1 MTTTSHPL
9 RTSADAGIRRTAAL
23 LIAGAV
29 TVNLAFL
36 GLGAVFDY
44 PDVLNE
50 PPADVLVRF
59 HDNQLVIGGL
69 FLLLAVGA
77 GLLAPIAIGVSRQGS
92 SRALRWSRPVGIV
105 AAAVQVI
112 GLLRWPLVVPFLA
125 GATPDP
131 ATAGTFDTLN
141 LVLGTIIGETV
152 GYALTAVWTV
162 LVCVGLR
169 RVVLGRVLTALGLLA
184 AVLIAAGTVEPLGV
198 PLSGPANFVGYV
210 LWSCWL
216 VAVAVVLVVRRR
228 RG

>member
-1 MTTTSHPL
+1 MQLLYIVQILYTVQRGDPMTTTSHPL

-69 FLLLAVGA
+69 FLLLALGA
-77 GLLAPIAIGVSRQGS
+77 GLLAPIAIGVSRLGS

-125 GATPDP
+125 SATPDP
-131 ATAGTFDTLN
+131 AAGTFDTLN
-141 LVLGTIIGETV
+141 LVLGTIIG
-152 GYALTAVWTV
+152 
-162 LVCVGLR
+162 
-169 RVVLGRVLTALGLLA
+169 
-184 AVLIAAGTVEPLGV
+184 
-198 PLSGPANFVGYV
+198 
-210 LWSCWL
+210 
-216 VAVAVVLVVRRR
+216 
-228 RG
+228 

>member
-1 MTTTSHPL
+1 MTTISHPL

-29 TVNLAFL
+29 TVNVAFV
-36 GLGAVFDY
+36 GLGTRFDY

-50 PPADVLVRF
+50 PPADVLVTF
-59 HDNQLVIGGL
+59 HDDRFVIGGL
-69 FLLLAVGA
+69 FLLLALGA
-77 GLLAPIAIGVSRQGS
+77 GLLAPIAIGVSRLGS

-131 ATAGTFDTLN
+131 AAAETFDTLN

-152 GYALTAVWTV
+152 GYALTAAWTV

-184 AVLIAAGTVEPLGV
+184 ALLIAAGTMEPLDV
-198 PLSGPANFVGYV
+198 PMSGPANYVGYV